1 MLTDKTMY
9 KTMQALKQ
17 TKKNTPPNCIVATSQ
32 KRMRYWWDLIESNKL
47 NTWQVEKKH
56 RKVKNALNE
65 IQNCYKIL
73 PLTDQRPCHKAFN
86 ESQ

>member
-1 MLTDKTMY
+1 MY

-17 TKKNTPPNCIVATSQ
+17 NKEKHTPPNCIVATSQ

-47 NTWQVEKKH
+47 NTWQVEK
-56 RKVKNALNE
+56 AQEGEECSNE